1 MAADDRGGIPSS
13 TAACK
18 VHLPRAGI
26 LNPPCQ
32 VGQLGILTQRS
43 SCQVERAETPYYMD
57 IHDIRLRML
66 FADDLKGGKRSPLKA
81 LLKARTRDGIG

>member
-1 MAADDRGGIPSS
+1 MAADDRGVPSP
-13 TAACK
+13 TAAYK

-26 LNPPCQ
+26 LNTPCK

-43 SCQVERAETPYYMD
+43 SCQVERAETPYNMD

-66 FADDLKGGKRSPLKA
+66 LADDLKRGKRS
-81 LLKARTRDGIG
+81 LLRRF